1 MFAKI
6 VQNSVESFPYTMR
19 DLRRD
24 NPNTSFPSTISDE
37 ELENFNVFRVTVTPT
52 PENDPKTHRLE
63 HSCELVDGA
72 WTQVWTKHQIELSFA
87 EKNIRNHRNELLE
100 KSDWTQLADSSVSAV
115 WTDYR
120 QELRD
125 VPQQEGFPYEIV
137 WPEEPAS

>member
-24 NPNTSFPSTISDE
+24 NPNTSFPATLPDE

-63 HSCELVDGA
+63 HSCELVDGV
-72 WTQVWTKHQIELSFA
+72 WTQVWTKHQRELSSA
-87 EKNIRNHRNELLE
+87 EKNIREYRNDLLA
-100 KSDWTQLADSSVSAV
+100 KSDWTQLTDSSVSAV

-125 VPQQEGFPYEIV
+125 VPQQEGFPYEV
-137 WPEEPAS
+137 AWPEKPVS